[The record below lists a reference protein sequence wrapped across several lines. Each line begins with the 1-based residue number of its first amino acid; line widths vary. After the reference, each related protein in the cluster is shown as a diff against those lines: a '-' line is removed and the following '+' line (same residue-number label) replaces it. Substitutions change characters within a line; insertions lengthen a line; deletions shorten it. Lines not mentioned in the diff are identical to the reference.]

1 MGKPF
6 IGQKDRKIEVI
17 ELVKTRDALMAEVTT
32 ETENVIS
39 TPWAYMQESGGG
51 ELEQGK
57 ILHLVD
63 RSYTIRYNA
72 IVREKS
78 NQLVVVDRGKRY
90 QVIHVIEIGRK
101 DHLEIR
107 VKLYE

>member
-1 MGKPF
+1 MGLRPF

-17 ELVKTRDALMAEVTT
+17 ELVKTRDELLAEITT
-32 ETENVIS
+32 ETVVCS
-39 TPWAYMQESGGG
+39 PFAYMQESGGG
-51 ELEQGK
+51 ETEQGK
-57 ILHLVD
+57 VLHLVD

-72 IVREKS
+72 LVREKS